1 MSTHTLTRPGI
12 DPAPPAA
19 QPHRRRSRLYAK
31 EHRIALLF
39 VAVDVAVTL
48 VLSADARRRGR
59 WHGYAV
65 WLAAPLLLGPILYG
79 RYDSLPTFFALT
91 GLYCPGCGST
101 RCLHALAQLDVAG
114 AMAMNPLLVLSLLP
128 LAVLVLHGA
137 GLLPQR
143 LLPLRNALAAPKLWL
158 VLLLGFA
165 FLRNL
170 PWAPFTLLAPG

>member
-1 MSTHTLTRPGI
+1 MGTLQAHCDAGIRNTGPFRAGTAWLRQCRRYATLAAVTVLGAGAFGVLRRI
-12 DPAPPAA
+12 DPNVAGNPLPPC
-19 QPHRRRSRLYAK
+19 
-31 EHRIALLF
+31 
-39 VAVDVAVTL
+39 
-48 VLSADARRRGR
+48 
-59 WHGYAV
+59 
-65 WLAAPLLLGPILYG
+65 PL
-79 RYDSLPTFFALT
+79 RALT

-101 RCLHALAQLDVAG
+101 RCLHALAHLDLAG

-137 GLLPQR
+137 ELLPTR
-143 LLPLRNALAAPKLWL
+143 LLSLGNALAAPKLWL

>member
-1 MSTHTLTRPGI
+1 MTA
-12 DPAPPAA
+12 APV
-19 QPHRRRSRLYAK
+19 RL
-31 EHRIALLF
+31 
-39 VAVDVAVTL
+39 D
-48 VLSADARRRGR
+48 ADARGLARLRGGALWRREWRRYGT
-59 WHGYAV
+59 
-65 WLAAPLLLGPILYG
+65 LAAVTVLGAGAVGVLRRIDPNVAGNPLPPCPL
-79 RYDSLPTFFALT
+79 RALT
-91 GLYCPGCGST
+91 GLYCSGCGST
-101 RCLHALAQLDVAG
+101 RCLHALTQLDLAG

>member
-1 MSTHTLTRPGI
+1 MVSAGCN
-12 DPAPPAA
+12 
-19 QPHRRRSRLYAK
+19 
-31 EHRIALLF
+31 
-39 VAVDVAVTL
+39 DVAAVPAKL
-48 VLSADARRRGR
+48 DADARGFARLRGGALWRGEWRR
-59 WHGYAV
+59 YAT
-65 WLAAPLLLGPILYG
+65 LAAVSVLGAGAFGVLRRIDPNVAGNPLPPCPLQ
-79 RYDSLPTFFALT
+79 ALT

-101 RCLHALAQLDVAG
+101 RCLHALAHLDLAG

-143 LLPLRNALAAPKLWL
+143 LQGLAEPLANPRLWL

>member
-1 MSTHTLTRPGI
+1 V
-12 DPAPPAA
+12 AA
-19 QPHRRRSRLYAK
+19 VPVRR
-31 EHRIALLF
+31 
-39 VAVDVAVTL
+39 V
-48 VLSADARRRGR
+48 ADARGFARLRGDALWRREWR
-59 WHGYAV
+59 RYAT
-65 WLAAPLLLGPILYG
+65 LATVAVLGAAAFGVLRRIDPNVVGNPLPPCPLQ
-79 RYDSLPTFFALT
+79 ALT

-143 LLPLRNALAAPKLWL
+143 LQGLAAVLANPRLWL